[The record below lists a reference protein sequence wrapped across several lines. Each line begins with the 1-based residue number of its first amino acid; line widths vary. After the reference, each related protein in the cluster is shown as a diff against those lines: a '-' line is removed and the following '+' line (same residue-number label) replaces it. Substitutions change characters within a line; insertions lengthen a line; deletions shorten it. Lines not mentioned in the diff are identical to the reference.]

1 MITTNDLNIMNT
13 QTKNKL
19 NTTATTYVNYGK
31 AKNAQWNAED
41 KHDVASETARQ
52 ASRILA
58 DEIVAIG
65 GGQIDLIAEPKKEK
79 PIRMAAVSA
88 LIDPMTASKKA
99 LLALKGKELKKPATK
114 EQLALCPKTWV
125 ASQQALVE
133 TSDRREFIS
142 KSDVK
147 NKLTGRINTAIDD
160 LKAMVAY
167 RLGEEK
173 LSGKDGKAGIAPTKR
188 ADKKAVKKERVSS
201 VPLTDIQ
208 KIHALLNEII
218 AIWQNTTCPIL
229 KKVNVLGLSLV
240 QKIVNLLK

>member
-1 MITTNDLNIMNT
+1 MGI
-13 QTKNKL
+13 KNKL
-19 NTTATTYVNYGK
+19 KTSISYVAYGK

-41 KHDVASETARQ
+41 KHDDALARSKQETRLLADNMVASGVQ
-52 ASRILA
+52 
-58 DEIVAIG
+58 
-65 GGQIDLIAEPKKEK
+65 QIDLIAETKKEK
-79 PIRMAAVSA
+79 PFRMATVSS
-88 LIDPMTASKKA
+88 LIDAMSVSKKA